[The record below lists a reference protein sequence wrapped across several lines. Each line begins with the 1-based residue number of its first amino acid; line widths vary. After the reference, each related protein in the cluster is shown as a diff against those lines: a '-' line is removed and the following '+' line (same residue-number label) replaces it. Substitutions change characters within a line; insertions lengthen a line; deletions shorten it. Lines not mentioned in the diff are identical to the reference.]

1 MKLSVLIPVYNEAG
15 TIRHVI
21 ERVQE
26 VDLGVEKEIV
36 VVDDGSTDGTRDV
49 LAGLPPGLARVFL
62 QPENRGKGAAVRRGI
77 AEATGDFLV
86 IQDAD
91 LEYDPEDIRKL
102 LAPVLKGKAQVVYGS
117 RFTGEHRNMF
127 FLNWVG
133 NKFLSFVTNALY
145 NTTLSDMETGY
156 KLFPTPLLKS
166 IRLVSDRF
174 TIEPELTAK
183 VLKRGVRIYEVPISY
198 TGREKHEGKKIS
210 WKDGFP
216 ALWALIKFRFVD

>member
-1 MKLSVLIPVYNEAG
+1 MNLTVLIPVFNEVG
-15 TIRHVI
+15 TIRSVI
-21 ERVQE
+21 DRVRE
-26 VDLGVEKEIV
+26 IDLGVDKEIV

-49 LAGLPPGLARVFL
+49 LSGLPSGLARVFL
-62 QPENRGKGAAVRRGI
+62 QPGNRGKGAAVRRGI
-77 AEATGDFLV
+77 EEARGDYLV

-102 LAPVLKGKAQVVYGS
+102 LAPVLKGKAEVVYGS

-127 FLNWVG
+127 FLNWIG
-133 NKFLSFVTNALY
+133 NKFLSFLTNALY

-156 KLFPTPLLKS
+156 KLFPTSLLKS
-166 IRLVSDRF
+166 MRLVSDRF

-216 ALWALIKFRFVD
+216 ALWTLVKYRFVD